1 MSTDLYLVVGL
12 GNPGAQYAATR
23 HNIGQFVLDLLV
35 ARCGA
40 ASGLLSVPFRKH
52 PRANAAIAE
61 TRLPATGGGIP
72 GARVVLA
79 KPLTFMNTSG
89 GPVATLAKY
98 YDLPPERV
106 IAVHDDVDLPFDTV
120 KLKLGGGEGGHNG
133 LRSISQSLGTRDY
146 LRVRMGVGR
155 PPGRQDTA
163 DFVLSRFNPTEIAAM
178 PIFID
183 DGADAVSLLV
193 TDGLL
198 AAQQKFHS
206 P

>member
-1 MSTDLYLVVGL
+1 MSNDLHLIVGL
-12 GNPGAQYAATR
+12 GNPGTQYAATR
-23 HNIGQFVLDLLV
+23 HNIGQFVLDLLA

-40 ASGLLSVPFRKH
+40 TFKKH
-52 PRANAAIAE
+52 PRANAAVAE
-61 TRLPATGGGIP
+61 VRLPSVGGGVP
-72 GARVVLA
+72 GPRVVLA

-98 YDLPPERV
+98 YDLEPEQV

-163 DFVLSRFNPTEIAAM
+163 DFVLSRFNPTEFAAM

-183 DGADAVSLLV
+183 DGADAVSMLI
-193 TDGLL
+193 TNGLL
-198 AAQQKFHS
+198 EAQQKFHS
-206 P
+206 L

>member
-1 MSTDLYLVVGL
+1 MSNDLHLIVGL

-23 HNIGQFVLDLLV
+23 HNIGQFVLDLLA
-35 ARCGA
+35 ARCGEA
-40 ASGLLSVPFRKH
+40 FKEH
-52 PRANAAIAE
+52 PRANAAVAE
-61 TRLPATGGGIP
+61 VRLPSSGGGIP

-98 YDLPPERV
+98 YDLAPEQV

-163 DFVLSRFNPTEIAAM
+163 DFVLSRFNTTEVAAM

-183 DGADAVSLLV
+183 DGADAVSMLV
-193 TDGLL
+193 TNGLL
-198 AAQQKFHS
+198 ETQQKFHS